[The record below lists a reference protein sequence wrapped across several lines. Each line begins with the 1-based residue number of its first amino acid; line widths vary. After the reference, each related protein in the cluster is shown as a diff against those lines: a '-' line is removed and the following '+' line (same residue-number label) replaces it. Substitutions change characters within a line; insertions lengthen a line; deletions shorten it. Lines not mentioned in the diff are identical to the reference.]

1 MKTILALSSLALL
14 SLSSCSDDSHYD
26 VSTTT
31 NNKNYRQEETSFKII
46 HFFDNDI
53 TVLDSS
59 GFYKFHDDIWIP
71 KEYLNDDTPV
81 KSTRGAAILGR
92 SWPDNKVY
100 FTTEDIPTEYVANI
114 YKAISIVEKHSY
126 IDFIPTKG
134 GAGFLKFNYT
144 NSDKWDAHSDYLG
157 MRKGKTQNIVLSTGA
172 IQDIGVIVHEIC
184 HVIGM
189 DHEQNRSDRDNYLS
203 IDFNKMP
210 NQKIRYQYTKYADKR
225 LIGKDIGDFDFESI
239 MLYSSDEYMKK
250 KDGSSFYAQRSRLS
264 KTDMLTLAALQP
276 LGNNFTFYNPL
287 GYNEVI
293 DSDYLYQRSKMLR
306 CPEGAKITFDFQ
318 YMNKPNKENIGEYTY
333 NDFIITAKVKIV
345 NLDNHQTQFD
355 KIINIEE
362 EDDWTTL
369 TIPEITLPQGAYI
382 VFLTLQGDVKEN
394 SSNKKKETLRKL
406 LYAPNLYLHLKKA
419 IINGESKHIPSEFGD
434 KRRFNTFILL

>member
-1 MKTILALSSLALL
+1 
-14 SLSSCSDDSHYD
+14 
-26 VSTTT
+26 
-31 NNKNYRQEETSFKII
+31 
-46 HFFDNDI
+46 
-53 TVLDSS
+53 
-59 GFYKFHDDIWIP
+59 
-71 KEYLNDDTPV
+71 
-81 KSTRGAAILGR
+81 
-92 SWPDNKVY
+92 
-100 FTTEDIPTEYVANI
+100 
-114 YKAISIVEKHSY
+114 
-126 IDFIPTKG
+126 
-134 GAGFLKFNYT
+134 
-144 NSDKWDAHSDYLG
+144 
-157 MRKGKTQNIVLSTGA
+157 
-172 IQDIGVIVHEIC
+172 
-184 HVIGM
+184 M

-210 NQKIRYQYTKYADKR
+210 NQEIRYQYTKYADKR
-225 LIGKDIGDFDFESI
+225 LAGKDIGDFDFESI
-239 MLYSSDEYMKK
+239 MLYSSNEYMKK

-362 EDDWTTL
+362 KDDWTTL

-419 IINGESKHIPSEFGD
+419 IINGESKHIPSDFGD
-434 KRRFNTFILL
+434 KRRFNTFISL